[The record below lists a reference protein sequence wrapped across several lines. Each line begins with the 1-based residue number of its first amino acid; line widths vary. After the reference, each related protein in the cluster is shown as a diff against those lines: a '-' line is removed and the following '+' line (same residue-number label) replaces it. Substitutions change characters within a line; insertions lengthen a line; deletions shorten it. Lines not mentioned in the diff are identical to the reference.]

1 MSDNN
6 STVNNNNSLTI
17 DCGVRNYCYNSQVC
31 FAAPEGPICGNV
43 NNNITTYSWKLN
55 SAVFPPIEYIG
66 STIGRKQRDPCEMFD
81 YNLWSDE
88 NKSWLLTFFYQNW
101 NLTNPIPPGSFVRPL
116 DFIGSCSNIVIS
128 ATDISL
134 QQLYC
139 DNNKCRKKIN
149 TNTQRANCVSSN
161 QCLTQLCGLTTINQ
175 PADGNITVTNTTC
188 INDGFIAYNQ
198 LKGSRSFNVIQGDD
212 VNVKSGNNSDNID
225 DPKNSSGSMVV
236 IIIILVI
243 LFASMAI
250 YGYARKMFKKR
261 DNNED
266 DTHYLRREI
275 DPETGEIITIS
286 TAGGRLRRGTSIL
299 NRGAS
304 LNRSNSIRTL
314 PPYSVVDEE
323 RPPSSS
329 NGIVNSIAQ
338 FFFPPGELPPPYDSL
353 EENVSNNNTVLDIT
367 LDEVREGVT
376 IEGNGNGNGNDNG
389 NGGDGGDG
397 NGNGNDSGNG
407 NDNSNGNGNNSTNS
421 TSSLPVRS
429 TSPKIDDGES
439 HPRELSMISEVI
451 PEVTVDD
458 SEADK
463 VEGGKKVEEEKG
475 ETINT
480 GLSEED
486 KKLEGKSETI
496 NTGLSDVKIE
506 EGKSETINTGL
517 SDVKIEE
524 GGNETSNIVL
534 SEDKTEEG
542 GSEAKITV
550 EDKVLLDK
558 KMEEGG
564 NETNTT

>member
-43 NNNITTYSWKLN
+43 NSNITTYSWKLN

-367 LDEVREGVT
+367 LDEW
-376 IEGNGNGNGNDNG
+376 
-389 NGGDGGDG
+389 
-397 NGNGNDSGNG
+397 
-407 NDNSNGNGNNSTNS
+407 
-421 TSSLPVRS
+421 
-429 TSPKIDDGES
+429 
-439 HPRELSMISEVI
+439 
-451 PEVTVDD
+451 
-458 SEADK
+458 
-463 VEGGKKVEEEKG
+463 
-475 ETINT
+475 
-480 GLSEED
+480 
-486 KKLEGKSETI
+486 
-496 NTGLSDVKIE
+496 
-506 EGKSETINTGL
+506 
-517 SDVKIEE
+517 
-524 GGNETSNIVL
+524 
-534 SEDKTEEG
+534 
-542 GSEAKITV
+542 
-550 EDKVLLDK
+550 
-558 KMEEGG
+558 
-564 NETNTT
+564 